1 MKFKMVPKTVA
12 DIPPLTENHFAQKP
26 LAELWG
32 TPLPPL
38 TEKNQLSNILWPP
51 FKGGLWLVLK
61 EKEGR
66 GKI

>member
-38 TEKNQLSNILWPP
+38 TEKIS
-51 FKGGLWLVLK
+51 
-61 EKEGR
+61 
-66 GKI
+66 